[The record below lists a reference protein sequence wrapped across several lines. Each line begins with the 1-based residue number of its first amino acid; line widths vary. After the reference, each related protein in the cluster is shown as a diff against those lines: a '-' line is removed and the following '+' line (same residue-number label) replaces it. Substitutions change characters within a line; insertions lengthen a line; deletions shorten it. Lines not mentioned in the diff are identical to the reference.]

1 MSIMSEVKTPPQAAV
16 AGWERGLW
24 CLAAVVLAAEQADP
38 SLARAAADVLGATAV
53 DTVGAPAPEV
63 TQNVAALKAS
73 LLQAAGLVG
82 AERFDWLQQSDEAL
96 LAQGRAGTVGAA
108 AMVSQLLPALGDL
121 TARLAAPGAQLLD
134 VGTGVGALAVAFA
147 EQLPS
152 VTVTGIDVSDR
163 VLELARTTRTASQ
176 VADRVQLRLQ
186 DIAAL
191 TERDHYDLVWLPA
204 PFLPP
209 SALHAG
215 VQRAAAALRPGGW
228 IVLGH
233 GKLHGEPLDVALTRL
248 KTIAYGGTALSDSEA
263 QDLLAVAGL
272 DRVAT
277 VATPHEAPGV
287 TVGHRPEP
295 TGRTLESSNPPTG
308 SEG

>member
-1 MSIMSEVKTPPQAAV
+1 MAIMSDVAAPPQTAV

-24 CLAAVVLAAEQADP
+24 CLAAVVLTAQQADP
-38 SLARAAADVLGATAV
+38 SLTRAAADVLGSAAL
-53 DTVGAPAPEV
+53 DTSIGPVPEV
-63 TQNVAALKAS
+63 IENVTGLKAS

-82 AERFDWLQQSDEAL
+82 VQRFDWLQQSDEAL
-96 LAQGRAGTVGAA
+96 LAQGHASAVGAA
-108 AMVSQLLPALGDL
+108 PMVGHLLPALGDL
-121 TARLAAPGAQLLD
+121 AARLDTPGAQLLD

-147 EQLPS
+147 ERLPA

-163 VLELARTTRTASQ
+163 VLELARITRAASQ

-204 PFLPP
+204 SFLPP

-215 VQRAAAALRPGGW
+215 VQRAAAALRPDGW
-228 IVLGH
+228 IVLGR
-233 GKLHGEPLDVALTRL
+233 GKLHGDPLDAALTRL
-248 KTIAYGGTALSDSEA
+248 KTLAYGGTALSDSEA
-263 QDLLAVAGL
+263 QDLLSHAGL

-277 VATPHEAPGV
+277 ITTPLEAPAI

-295 TGRTLESSNPPTG
+295 T
-308 SEG
+308 